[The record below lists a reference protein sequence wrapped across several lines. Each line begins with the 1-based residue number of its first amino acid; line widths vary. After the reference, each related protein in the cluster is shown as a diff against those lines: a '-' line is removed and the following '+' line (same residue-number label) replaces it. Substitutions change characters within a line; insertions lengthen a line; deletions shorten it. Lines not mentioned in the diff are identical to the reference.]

1 MPADLSSKAAAT
13 EETKLKEIRNPKS
26 NEVWVFIEQRDGKAA
41 DVSFEL
47 LCKGHKLAEAMEGKL
62 KSIVIGDC
70 VEEIAKETFRFG
82 ADEALLIEHSS
93 LKNFRTLPYSRII
106 SDLIKSQVPGIILF
120 GATVIGRDLAPRV
133 ASNTKS
139 GLTAD
144 CTDLQISD
152 VKYIGKNYSKL
163 LLQIRPAFGGNII
176 ATIITPDV
184 PTQMA
189 TVREGVMEL
198 TPLEKPN
205 EIKISKVEYKP
216 NPADELVQIIDQHR
230 EDNKVNLKSAPI
242 IVAGGYGLNTKENF
256 KLIETLAHTIGGEVA
271 GSRAAVDAGF
281 VTPDRQVGQT
291 GVTVRPKL
299 YIAVGIS
306 GAIQHRAGMQDSSKI
321 IAINT
326 DPEAPIFEIAHF
338 GIVGDAAEVIPAFIE
353 AYKHKLK

>member
-1 MPADLSSKAAAT
+1 MKFA
-13 EETKLKEIRNPKS
+13 
-26 NEVWVFIEQRDGKAA
+26 NEVWVFIEQREGKPA

-47 LCKGHKLAEAMEGKL
+47 LCKGQKLADAMEGKL
-62 KSIVIGDC
+62 KSIIIGSG
-70 VEEIAKETFRFG
+70 VSKIAEQTFSYG
-82 ADEALLIEHSS
+82 ADEAVVIDDPS
-93 LKNFRTLPYSRII
+93 LKHYETLHYSRILN
-106 SDLIKSQVPGIILF
+106 DLVKKHIPRIVLF

-133 ASNTKS
+133 ASHTKS

-152 VKYIGKNYSKL
+152 VTYLRQKHPKL

-198 TPLEKPN
+198 QPLKEPKKL
-205 EIKISKVEYKP
+205 KITRLKYKP
-216 NPADELVQIIDQHR
+216 NPIDDLVKIIEQHR
-230 EDNKVNLKSAPI
+230 ENSKVNLKTAPV
-242 IVAGGYGLNTKENF
+242 IVAGGYGLGTKENF
-256 KLIETLAHTIGGEVA
+256 RLVEELAHTIGAEVA

-306 GAIQHRAGMQDSSKI
+306 GAIQHRAGMQDSNKI

-326 DPEAPIFEIAHF
+326 DPEAPIFDVAHY
-338 GIVGDAAEVIPAFIE
+338 GIVGDATEVIPAFIE
-353 AYKHKLK
+353 VYKHKLK